1 MDDRG
6 ARAVDG
12 VEDDRGVGG
21 APAVAQVAALGD
33 QVTRIVAGRELDAV
47 AGAAGG
53 VEGLER
59 RDAEPGFRD
68 ALDRLGVPA
77 ERIYVDY
84 ADLCVMSTWGPKS
97 LADTVI
103 GLERSA

>member
-1 MDDRG
+1 MTELLIG
-6 ARAVDG
+6 YARVSTH
-12 VEDDRGVGG
+12 
-21 APAVAQVAALGD
+21 AQDLTA
-33 QVTRIVAGRELDAV
+33 Q
-47 AGAAGG
+47 
-53 VEGLER
+53 
-59 RDAEPGFRD
+59 RD